1 MNHLITFIGAVIG
14 TLGFSLMFKISRKQL
29 PWAILGGAVT
39 FVFYLLFLN
48 FGCFIANMMAG
59 VAMMVYCEIVARVRK
74 APVTVFLSAALVV
87 LVPGGALYYTI
98 SNILTKNT
106 DVAISYGT
114 TTVTTCLGIIA
125 GISIATVLINT
136 VFFFLNKKRKA

>member
-1 MNHLITFIGAVIG
+1 MNYLVMFIGAVIG

-39 FVFYLLFLN
+39 FIFYLLFLRY
-48 FGCFIANMMAG
+48 GCFVANMMAG
-59 VAMMVYCEIVARVRK
+59 CAMMGYCEIIARIRK

-98 SNILTKNT
+98 YNILSKNT
-106 DVAISYGT
+106 DMAISYST
-114 TTVTTCLGIIA
+114 TTAITCLGIIA
-125 GISIATVLINT
+125 GISIATVIINAIFLIFNI
-136 VFFFLNKKRKA
+136 KRK

>member
-48 FGCFIANMMAG
+48 FGCFVANMMAG
-59 VAMMVYCEIVARVRK
+59 FAMMGYCEIVARIRK

-98 SNILTKNT
+98 YNILAKNT
-106 DVAISYGT
+106 DMAISYGT
-114 TTVTTCLGIIA
+114 TTAITCLGIIA
-125 GISIATVLINT
+125 GISIATVIINAIFLIFNI
-136 VFFFLNKKRKA
+136 KRK

>member
-1 MNHLITFIGAVIG
+1 MNNLVTLIGAVVG
-14 TLGFSLMFKISRKQL
+14 TLGFALMFKVSRKQL
-29 PWAILGGAVT
+29 VWAILGGAVT
-39 FVFYLLFLN
+39 FIFYLLFLD
-48 FGCFIANMMAG
+48 FGCFVANMMG
-59 VAMMVYCEIVARVRK
+59 GCAMMVYCEIVARVRK

-106 DVAISYGT
+106 DAAISYGG

-125 GISIATVLINT
+125 GISIATILINT
-136 VFFFLNKKRKA
+136 VFFFLNKKRKV

>member
-59 VAMMVYCEIVARVRK
+59 VAMMGYCEIVARIRK

-98 SNILTKNT
+98 YNVLAKNT
-106 DVAISYGT
+106 DMVISYGAT
-114 TTVTTCLGIIA
+114 TAITCLGIIA
-125 GISIATVLINT
+125 GISIATVIINAIFLIFNI
-136 VFFFLNKKRKA
+136 KRK

>member
-48 FGCFIANMMAG
+48 FGCFVANMMAG
-59 VAMMVYCEIVARVRK
+59 VAMMGYCEIVARIRK

-98 SNILTKNT
+98 YNVLSKNT
-106 DVAISYGT
+106 DMVINYGATTAI
-114 TTVTTCLGIIA
+114 TCLGIIA
-125 GISIATVLINT
+125 GISIATVIINAIFLIFNI
-136 VFFFLNKKRKA
+136 KRK